1 MNIWGI
7 LGIVVAVISFIWGVI
22 YKINNYIDE
31 SVEVKYQQKVAD
43 FMLQKQNQALK
54 EWEINTKLF
63 KENKDIKKQEIISK
77 VEYIKVKD
85 DTCEA
90 KLEAIEKLQ
99 DIIYIK

>member
-7 LGIVVAVISFIWGVI
+7 LGIVVAVISFIWGVV

-90 KLEAIEKLQ
+90 KLEVREKLQ

>member
-7 LGIVVAVISFIWGVI
+7 LGIVVAVISFIWGVV

-54 EWEINTKLF
+54 EWQINTKLF
-63 KENKDIKKQEIISK
+63 KENKDIKKQEIVSK
-77 VEYIKVKD
+77 IEYIKVKD
-85 DTCEA
+85 DT
-90 KLEAIEKLQ
+90 
-99 DIIYIK
+99 